1 MSRYMLSDSDTRNHI
16 NPFVVRDFELPGTW
30 SRHYPVY
37 QFKEQPDGGDGDV
50 EEEPLRCPIADTC
63 ENKIKPNCPMH
74 RMLEPA
80 RSFEYDLWV
89 DRVPARKP
97 EAKEVEKSNI
107 LMIIFVLLVIYLVIS
122 IMRS

>member
-30 SRHYPVY
+30 SRQHPVY
-37 QFKEQPDGGDGDV
+37 TFKEQPPQPEED
-50 EEEPLRCPIADTC
+50 EEPLKCPIADTC

-80 RSFEYDLWV
+80 RSYEYDFWV
-89 DRVPARKP
+89 DRIPSLTDAT
-97 EAKEVEKSNI
+97 KEVEKSNI
-107 LMIIFVLLVIYLVIS
+107 LMIIFVLLIIYLVIS

>member
-1 MSRYMLSDSDTRNHI
+1 MLSDAATRNHI
-16 NPFVVRDFELPGTW
+16 NPFVVYDNELPGTW
-30 SRHYPVY
+30 SRSYPIY
-37 QFKEQPDGGDGDV
+37 QFKEQPDDGDIV
-50 EEEPLRCPIADTC
+50 DAEEESLKCPIADTC

-80 RSFEYDLWV
+80 RSFEYDFWV

-97 EAKEVEKSNI
+97 EAKDVEKSNI
-107 LMIIFVLLVIYLVIS
+107 LMIIFALLVIYLVIS

>member
-1 MSRYMLSDSDTRNHI
+1 MSQYMLSDSDTRNHI

-30 SRHYPVY
+30 SRPYPVY
-37 QFKEQPDGGDGDV
+37 QFKEQEPLPETD
-50 EEEPLRCPIADTC
+50 EEPLRCPIADSC
-63 ENKIKPNCPMH
+63 EYKIKPNCPMH

-89 DRVPARKP
+89 DRVPIRKP